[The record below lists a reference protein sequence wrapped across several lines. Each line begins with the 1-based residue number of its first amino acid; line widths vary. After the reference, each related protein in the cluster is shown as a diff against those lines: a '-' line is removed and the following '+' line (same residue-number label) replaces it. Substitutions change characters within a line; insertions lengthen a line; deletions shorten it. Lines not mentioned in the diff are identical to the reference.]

1 MMKNMK
7 QMNKLLEQVNKDLN
21 AGELTKVMDKFEQVN
36 RENVRWNLS
45 KKTMFFFLLPRLSK
59 ILTSKKK

>member
-36 RENVRWNLS
+36 RENVR
-45 KKTMFFFLLPRLSK
+45 
-59 ILTSKKK
+59 